1 MKSIQITYDA
11 KVKIGDNYE
20 RGEACTQLDF
30 LDDKVVENLIAD
42 LNAASDEQSINWF
55 RLLVLLSNLNEL
67 QGRIFVHDTI
77 KMIQVVAEI
86 PN

>member
-20 RGEACTQLDF
+20 RGEACTQRDF

-42 LNAASDEQSINWF
+42 LNAAPSEQSENWF
-55 RLLVLLSNLNEL
+55 NLIVALVHINIL
-67 QGRIFVHDTI
+67 QGRIFIPKSIKTI
-77 KMIQVVAEI
+77 KTVSEC
-86 PN
+86 

>member
-42 LNAASDEQSINWF
+42 LNAAPSEQSENWLNLIVALVHINI
-55 RLLVLLSNLNEL
+55 L
-67 QGRIFVHDTI
+67 QGRIFIPKSIKTI
-77 KMIQVVAEI
+77 KTVSEC
-86 PN
+86 